1 MVAPPTEATMR
12 LEERQPGDGRSEQ
25 AMTPERAKR
34 APQGGPSVASR
45 REAESLSGGLLCD
58 RSAEFERP
66 VFFPA
71 TRYQSD
77 NGAKERHGC
86 DFLGHGDPHHCH
98 ERASISSPPGRPQH
112 GIVARCYFVQ
122 LPVRRGHGAQP
133 LRPMTPPDKP
143 PSAHNAAKTD
153 QSRLRT
159 ATANGGSDLV
169 GCGLPLRDC
178 GKNAS

>member
-86 DFLGHGDPHHCH
+86 DFLGHGDPHHCQG
-98 ERASISSPPGRPQH
+98 AVSITSPPGCPQH
-112 GIVARCYFVQ
+112 MIDAKGYFVCA
-122 LPVRRGHGAQP
+122 PVRRGHGALGTTGQDGV
-133 LRPMTPPDKP
+133 RSTPPHLINPHPGGPRAVWRIRSDRV
-143 PSAHNAAKTD
+143 SVWAEE
-153 QSRLRT
+153 LRED
-159 ATANGGSDLV
+159 GS
-169 GCGLPLRDC
+169 
-178 GKNAS
+178 